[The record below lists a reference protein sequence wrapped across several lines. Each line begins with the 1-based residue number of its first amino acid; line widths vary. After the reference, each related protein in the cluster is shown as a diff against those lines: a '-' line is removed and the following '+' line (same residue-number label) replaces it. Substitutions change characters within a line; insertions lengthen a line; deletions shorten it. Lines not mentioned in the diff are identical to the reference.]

1 MSCHLLSLLTHENMF
16 GDVCLRSAFISIQ
29 YENEP
34 AGEKVVFNCTIGV
47 CFYYSHGWVIDEL

>member
-1 MSCHLLSLLTHENMF
+1 MF
-16 GDVCLRSAFISIQ
+16 GDVCLRLAFISIQ

-34 AGEKVVFNCTIGV
+34 AGAKVVFNCTISV